1 MLRRKLTESLT
12 ARVFLLTAAMLLLAG
27 AITFGLIAWATPIT
41 YTAVVNDDLAQQV
54 DALVQQ
60 LERVELADSGP
71 LLDRFIR
78 TSGADVLLLGPDGQ
92 AAETGSQLA
101 VQSLSEGEVS
111 CRVTVQDP
119 PEGEQTAVSETDE
132 VTVAEEGSMDSSFF
146 TWSEGDSVAVTMSEQ
161 ATVTAQVS
169 FAGQPESCSLYVTP
183 HLQAQNL
190 AVRALV
196 QMAPWLLLTL
206 LVFSLLCA
214 FGYSRYI
221 TRPIVRL
228 SGIAGRMAQLDFHW
242 ECGERRRDE
251 LGQLGRSLDEM
262 ARRLSAALAE
272 LESANLALRREV
284 EQRTAFFSAASHELK
299 TPVTIL
305 KGQLSGMLEGVDIY
319 KDRDKYLLR
328 SLQVTGRMENLI
340 REMLEISRM
349 QGGSAALNCEQVDL
363 AVLIERQLVLDAG
376 LLEQRGQRLVT
387 ELTPGITVSA
397 DVSLLSKVVGNL
409 AANASLYSPEGAEI
423 RVWCGT
429 LQGHPTLT
437 VENSGAHIA
446 QEALPHLFEAFYRA
460 EGSRNRSTG
469 GSGLGLYL
477 VKVILE
483 KHRASCTIENTPQGV
498 RAGTVLKR
506 LSSIKNTS
514 LLQSG
519 SIFAWYSTVIPTR
532 KDCRIMEINIQN
544 VSMTYPNGKQALRDF
559 NLRLN
564 SPSLVGLLGPNGAG
578 KSTLMKLLVAA
589 LMPTSGCI
597 AVDGAPL
604 RKSERQLKEK
614 LGYLPQ
620 DFGLFDELSVEQFLD
635 YMAALKGLSGSRA
648 AIREVIRAVNL
659 EEKAKAKIRTLSGGQ
674 RQRVGIAQAM
684 LGDPP
689 FLILD
694 EPTVGLDPEE
704 RIHFRNLFSRTA
716 QERLVRLSTHIIEDV
731 QSVCDRI
738 VVIHHGQIRVLGTPE
753 QLIQAAQGHV
763 GIFWEQD
770 AQDAVLE
777 QGLHITARVNT
788 SRGIRCRAV
797 ADVLPA
803 YVKPEE
809 PSLEDAYLYLIA
821 GEAVQ

>member
-41 YTAVVNDDLAQQV
+41 YTAVVNDSLAQQV

-78 TSGADVLLLGPDGQ
+78 TSGADALLLGPDGQ
-92 AAETGSQLA
+92 AAETGSRLA
-101 VQSLSEGEVS
+101 VQSLPASEA
-111 CRVTVQDP
+111 T
-119 PEGEQTAVSETDE
+119 
-132 VTVAEEGSMDSSFF
+132 TVAQELSWPS
-146 TWSEGDSVAVTMSEQ
+146 GDAVAVTTSEQ
-161 ATVTAQVS
+161 ATVTAEVL
-169 FAGQPESCSLYVTP
+169 FAGQQQSCSLYVTP
-183 HLQAQNL
+183 RLQAQNL
-190 AVRALV
+190 AVQALV

-251 LGQLGRSLDEM
+251 IGQLGRSLDEM

-272 LESANLALRREV
+272 LESANRALRREV

-349 QGGSAALNCEQVDL
+349 QGGSAALNCEQLDL
-363 AVLIERQLVLDAG
+363 AVLIERQLALDAG

-387 ELTPGITVSA
+387 ELTPGITVCA

-409 AANASLYSPEGAEI
+409 VANASLYSPEGAEI

-429 LQGHPTLT
+429 LQGHPALT

-498 RAGTVLKR
+498 RAQV
-506 LSSIKNTS
+506 
-514 LLQSG
+514 
-519 SIFAWYSTVIPTR
+519 
-532 KDCRIMEINIQN
+532 
-544 VSMTYPNGKQALRDF
+544 
-559 NLRLN
+559 
-564 SPSLVGLLGPNGAG
+564 
-578 KSTLMKLLVAA
+578 
-589 LMPTSGCI
+589 
-597 AVDGAPL
+597 
-604 RKSERQLKEK
+604 
-614 LGYLPQ
+614 
-620 DFGLFDELSVEQFLD
+620 QF
-635 YMAALKGLSGSRA
+635 
-648 AIREVIRAVNL
+648 
-659 EEKAKAKIRTLSGGQ
+659 
-674 RQRVGIAQAM
+674 
-684 LGDPP
+684 
-689 FLILD
+689 
-694 EPTVGLDPEE
+694 
-704 RIHFRNLFSRTA
+704 
-716 QERLVRLSTHIIEDV
+716 
-731 QSVCDRI
+731 
-738 VVIHHGQIRVLGTPE
+738 
-753 QLIQAAQGHV
+753 
-763 GIFWEQD
+763 
-770 AQDAVLE
+770 
-777 QGLHITARVNT
+777 
-788 SRGIRCRAV
+788 
-797 ADVLPA
+797 
-803 YVKPEE
+803 
-809 PSLEDAYLYLIA
+809 
-821 GEAVQ
+821 

>member
-101 VQSLSEGEVS
+101 VQSLSEGEAS

-119 PEGEQTAVSETDE
+119 LEREQTAVSETDE

-363 AVLIERQLVLDAG
+363 AALIERQLALDAG

-387 ELTPGITVSA
+387 ELTPGITVCA

-409 AANASLYSPEGAEI
+409 VANASLYSPEGAEI

-429 LQGHPTLT
+429 LQGHPALT

-498 RAGTVLKR
+498 RAQV
-506 LSSIKNTS
+506 
-514 LLQSG
+514 
-519 SIFAWYSTVIPTR
+519 
-532 KDCRIMEINIQN
+532 
-544 VSMTYPNGKQALRDF
+544 
-559 NLRLN
+559 
-564 SPSLVGLLGPNGAG
+564 
-578 KSTLMKLLVAA
+578 
-589 LMPTSGCI
+589 
-597 AVDGAPL
+597 
-604 RKSERQLKEK
+604 
-614 LGYLPQ
+614 
-620 DFGLFDELSVEQFLD
+620 QF
-635 YMAALKGLSGSRA
+635 
-648 AIREVIRAVNL
+648 
-659 EEKAKAKIRTLSGGQ
+659 
-674 RQRVGIAQAM
+674 
-684 LGDPP
+684 
-689 FLILD
+689 
-694 EPTVGLDPEE
+694 
-704 RIHFRNLFSRTA
+704 
-716 QERLVRLSTHIIEDV
+716 
-731 QSVCDRI
+731 
-738 VVIHHGQIRVLGTPE
+738 
-753 QLIQAAQGHV
+753 
-763 GIFWEQD
+763 
-770 AQDAVLE
+770 
-777 QGLHITARVNT
+777 
-788 SRGIRCRAV
+788 
-797 ADVLPA
+797 
-803 YVKPEE
+803 
-809 PSLEDAYLYLIA
+809 
-821 GEAVQ
+821 